1 MNNTVKIS
9 KALGDPIRYRIL
21 LMLAGKSKAGCCA
34 LPGEENNNPGLCNC
48 DLMAELGLIQSRVSY
63 HMKELVEAGLVTEEP
78 RGKWKMYK
86 LNLKIIL
93 AYTEQLNRDLTKL
106 T

>member
-21 LMLAGKSKAGCCA
+21 LMLAEKSKAGCCA
-34 LPGEENNNPGLCNC
+34 LAEEEGNNPGLCNC

-63 HMKELVEAGLVTEEP
+63 HMKELVEAGLVAEEP
-78 RGKWKMYK
+78 RGKWKVYK
-86 LNLKIIL
+86 LNLKAIR
-93 AYTEQLNRDLTKL
+93 AFTEQLSREFNLT
-106 T
+106 